1 MQSSSSRYALRI
13 AVFVAGALLMAL
25 EVAAFR
31 IIGKTFGAALRET
44 TTVIAVFLAAMSAGY
59 WAGGRAGD
67 RWPRP
72 ETLVATLVL
81 SALSLFTVP
90 WLDAALSPRIAASSL
105 ALATHAF
112 IATSVLFAIPT
123 FLLAA
128 TSPIAIRL
136 FTTSTGASGST
147 AGSISALSTAGSI
160 AGSLA
165 TAFFLIDW
173 LASISRTVLL
183 VGAAALAT
191 ALLVQLA
198 SAERAGTRRLALAL
212 SAAAAVIVA
221 TSVFVARSSAL
232 EQSLLRPLP
241 NTRVLFVGDSG
252 YHRVTVRDRARQ
264 REMLFNLG
272 VQTRMP
278 LNDPFGPGNAY
289 SDALHLARLMRPQ
302 TKRVLVIGLGGGT
315 AAKQYMHHYPD
326 TIVDAVDVDPLV
338 VDVAQR
344 FFTVAPG
351 PRLRL
356 HVADGRTFLR
366 RTNERWDLIILDAA
380 TTNRYGDTFPP
391 HLATREFFTEVST
404 HLTPGGILHLHN
416 GFHASKLM
424 PALHKTVGSVYGSVL
439 MTGGELLASDG
450 ALVIDRPAL
459 VARARENGLLA
470 QLPNLGTAIEQLTDS
485 KPAYGDVPLLT
496 DDYAPVDT
504 LLRSR

>member
-1 MQSSSSRYALRI
+1 MQSASRIALRI

-59 WAGGRAGD
+59 WAGGRVAD
-67 RWPRP
+67 RRPRP
-72 ETLVATLVL
+72 ATLVATLL
-81 SALSLFTVP
+81 LAALSLFIVP
-90 WLDAALSPRIAASSL
+90 WLDAAVSPRIAASSL

-112 IATSVLFAIPT
+112 LATSILFAVPT

-136 FTTSTGASGST
+136 FATSTGASGSN

-173 LASISRTVLL
+173 LASISRTVIV

-191 ALLVQLA
+191 ALFVQFA
-198 SAERAGTRRLALAL
+198 TAERRAAGRLALG
-212 SAAAAVIVA
+212 AAAAALVVA
-221 TSVFVARSSAL
+221 ATAVFLARSASL
-232 EQSLLRPLP
+232 EQPLLRPLP
-241 NTRVLFVGDSG
+241 NTRILFAGDSA
-252 YHRVTVRDRARQ
+252 YHRITVRERAHQ
-264 REMLFNLG
+264 RELLFNLAI
-272 VQTRMP
+272 QTRMRVG
-278 LNDPFGPGNAY
+278 DPFGPGNPY
-289 SDALHLARLMRPQ
+289 SDTLHLARLLRPQ

-315 AAKQYMHHYPD
+315 AAKHYAHWYAD
-326 TIVDAVDVDPLV
+326 TVVDAVDVDPLV
-338 VDVAQR
+338 IELAQR
-344 FFTVAPG
+344 FFAVARG

-356 HVADGRTFLR
+356 YTADGRTFLR
-366 RTNERWDLIILDAA
+366 RTNERWDLIILDVA
-380 TTNRYGDTFPP
+380 TTNRYGDTYPP
-391 HLATREFFTEVST
+391 HLATREFFGELSA
-404 HLTPGGILHLHN
+404 HLAPGGILHVHN
-416 GFHASKLM
+416 GFHQSRLM
-424 PALHKTVGSVYGSVL
+424 PALHKTLSSVFATVL
-439 MTGGELLASDG
+439 TANGEMLASDG
-450 ALVIDRPAL
+450 ALVVDRGVL
-459 VARARENGLLA
+459 VARAAQAGLLA
-470 QLPNLGTAIEQLTDS
+470 QLPNLREGIERLTDA